1 MAPQGTALGAGSRAL
16 ARVSGSGEK
25 SVAALSSQGV
35 GGSQAS
41 GGGDGVLSWGTS
53 LEGSYQMPLD
63 LPPGG
68 ARIRAEARFGTWSSI

>member
-1 MAPQGTALGAGSRAL
+1 MQAAERLPVSVAP
-16 ARVSGSGEK
+16 VK
-25 SVAALSSQGV
+25 SVAAMSLQGV